1 MNSCSRNDC
10 EEQCLREHGQ
20 WIEDMNSCQIET
32 YLSNLCI
39 RVNYMNDTLVLDRIE
54 YLSIA

>member
-1 MNSCSRNDC
+1 MK
-10 EEQCLREHGQ
+10 HGQ